1 MVPVL
6 ELAQV
11 QVLVSESAQ
20 VLVPVLE
27 LARVLALVLHSPLTV
42 R

>member
-20 VLVPVLE
+20 VPAQVLE
-27 LARVLALVLHSPLTV
+27 LARVLALVRHSPLTV